1 MSGEEPMANRK
12 GAKEFATDNLA
23 TRPNDTVS
31 SNMDPTRVDGVY
43 AGLEEGEGDAA
54 LFHRIV
60 TDVFRIG
67 RHPDSNLVIKADTKV
82 SRHHATILLKDV
94 AYVLQDNGSSN
105 GTSFNGKKIKA
116 PHELMVGDR
125 IKIGKREFV
134 FSRRTEG

>member
-1 MSGEEPMANRK
+1 MANRR
-12 GAKEFATDNLA
+12 GAKEFATDKLA

-31 SNMDPTRVDGVY
+31 AHMDPTRVDGVY
-43 AGLEEGEGDAA
+43 AGLEEGEGEDA

-82 SRHHATILLKDV
+82 SRRHATILHREM
-94 AYVLQDNGSSN
+94 AYTLQDNGSSN
-105 GTSFNGKKIKA
+105 GTYVNGKKITG